1 MKSRGI
7 YLTLFFIFFIVFS
20 ALSSAQVVQ
29 TGNLMGTVRTPD
41 GEPLPGVSVTISSSA
56 MIISKASTVTNQ
68 RGLYRFMGLAPGQY
82 DIVFELDG
90 FKKVEMKGIVISVAQ
105 TSTIDVTMEPR
116 TLEEAVTVVGTGPT
130 VDKQKVT
137 RPTNIDIVYLQSLPA
152 ARNLATY
159 FNMTPGV
166 TGDTAHGSST
176 MDNTY
181 NLDGINMVDPAT
193 GVPNVNFGMDIME
206 EISVQSGG
214 LPAEYGSV
222 RGAVVNVV
230 TKSGGNKFSG
240 TAQFYLDHEDFKGDN
255 TAGTPF
261 EGSKSG
267 AKYQIEPVIN
277 IGGPIIK
284 EKAWFFTNLSYQ
296 QSESFVAGYPWGSQ
310 PGQEKP
316 IKTFLPYPFVKLS
329 FQPNQANK
337 FSVTYNYSD
346 RRTEDRGASLNYDES
361 ATIKQVTPTHVL
373 SVQWT
378 RSFSPNLFAN
388 LRFGMVLFKMN
399 LDAKGD
405 QPQYYD
411 AAATPVIRYYGNYWR
426 NKDHYQRNRFQLN
439 LDATYFVDDF
449 LGTHEIKGGFEA
461 QLGFTTWY
469 VYGVGDWKSTDGK
482 KIGAYYTMSGANYI
496 RCLVLV
502 NNGFNRKDNM
512 IDYHGFIQDTWT
524 VNSHLNIS
532 LGLRAEYNSVVYPK
546 QNTEEGPIVFQGK
559 TYDRSIPETM
569 KMYSWFNLAPRVG
582 VIYDLFADG
591 KNLIKLSFGRYI
603 LPNQIGWINLAH
615 PNGWF
620 GYYQEL
626 NPDGSIKYR
635 PDGSPWTTPWAMPG
649 GFKNGGAVL
658 GYTSPT
664 GEKYDLKAGYTDEL
678 TIGFERELA
687 PDWSIGVRY
696 IKKWDRNQPNLVD
709 AAQLDIDKL
718 LTTGE
723 LDWSKN
729 WVPVN
734 VTDPY
739 TKKTITLY
747 EKINLMAQ
755 DLHVINPPGAN
766 RDYDGLEITLN
777 KRFSRN
783 YSFNVSYVWA
793 YSRGLIT
800 TARTDESLGGA
811 PSGFFANPNAHI
823 NAYGR
828 FPLERRHQLKV
839 QGVVRLPLGITL
851 SGYFRAMSGTRDTR
865 QFSTLYNNVYRA
877 GTTSPFR
884 PVQGDITVYAD
895 KRGSLGLPDMW
906 LLDLRLE
913 KTFRYK
919 GMSLSLFS
927 DCFNVFNEMLI
938 TGYYVICNN
947 PNTPYLRQ
955 TGINDPRIFRL
966 GARFGF

>member
-1 MKSRGI
+1 MIRKFLLSAFC
-7 YLTLFFIFFIVFS
+7 LLVLFSGLIT
-20 ALSSAQVVQ
+20 AQVVQ
-29 TGNLMGTVRTPD
+29 TGNLMGTVRTSD
-41 GEPLPGVSVTISSSA
+41 GEPLPGVTVTITSQA
-56 MIISKASTVTNQ
+56 MIIGKAATVTNQ
-68 RGLYRFMGLAPGQY
+68 RGVYRFMGLAPGQY
-82 DIVFELDG
+82 DITFELEG
-90 FKKVEMKGIVISVAQ
+90 FKSLEMKGIVISVAQ
-105 TSTIDVTMEPR
+105 TSTIDVT
-116 TLEEAVTVVGTGPT
+116 LEARAIEESVTVVGTSPT
-130 VDKQKVT
+130 IDKQRTT
-137 RPTNIDIVYLQSLPA
+137 RPTNIDIIYLTSLPA

-159 FNMTPGV
+159 FNMAPGV
-166 TGDTAHGSST
+166 TGDTAHGGST

-230 TKSGGNKFSG
+230 TKSGANRFSG
-240 TAQFYLDHEDFKGDN
+240 TTQFYLDHEKFKSDN
-255 TAGTPF
+255 TKGTPF

-296 QSESFVAGYPWGSQ
+296 QSESFVAGYPWGVTA
-310 PGQEKP
+310 GAEKP

-329 FQPNQANK
+329 FQPNQENK
-337 FSVTYNYSD
+337 FSLTYNYSD
-346 RRTEDRGASLNYDES
+346 RRTDDRGASMYYDES
-361 ATIKQVTPTHVL
+361 TTIKQYTPTHVL
-373 SVQWT
+373 SLQWT
-378 RSFSPNLFAN
+378 RAFSSNLFTN

-405 QPQYYD
+405 QPQIYD
-411 AAATPVIRYYGNYWR
+411 AAATPYIRYSGNYWR

-439 LDATYFVDDF
+439 ADATYFVDDF
-449 LGTHEIKGGFEA
+449 FGSHELKGGVEA

-469 VYGVGDWKSTDGK
+469 VYGVGDWKSTDGTK
-482 KIGAYYTMSGANYI
+482 VGCYYIMSGTTYNRA
-496 RCLVLV
+496 LVLV
-502 NNGFNRKDNM
+502 NNGFDRRDNM

-524 VNSHLNIS
+524 INSHLNLS

-546 QNTEEGPIVFQGK
+546 QNAEEGPITFLNR
-559 TYDRSIPETM
+559 TYDRSIPETI

-582 VIYDLFADG
+582 LIYDLFADG
-591 KNLIKLSFGRYI
+591 KNLIKVSWGRYI

-620 GYYQEL
+620 GYYQFL
-626 NPDGSIKYR
+626 NADGSIRYNA
-635 PDGSPWTTPWAMPG
+635 DGTPYITWWATPG

-664 GEKYDLKAGYTDEL
+664 GKKYDLKAGYTDEL
-678 TIGFERELA
+678 SVGFERELA
-687 PDWSIGVRY
+687 KDWSLGLRY

-718 LTTGE
+718 LETGE
-723 LDWSKN
+723 LDWTKN
-729 WVPVN
+729 WTEVVC
-734 VTDPY
+734 TDPY
-739 TKKTITLY
+739 SKKDIVLY
-747 EKINLMAQ
+747 NKINLTATE
-755 DLHVINPPGAN
+755 LHVVNPPGAN
-766 RDYDGLEITLN
+766 RDYDGIEISLN
-777 KRFSRN
+777 KRFSNN
-783 YSFNVSYVWA
+783 YSFNISYVWA

-823 NAYGR
+823 NALGR

-839 QGVVRLPLGITL
+839 QGVVRLPFGINL
-851 SGYFRAMSGTRDTR
+851 SGYFRALSGTRDTR
-865 QFSTLYNNVYRA
+865 LINTQYANVYIK
-877 GTTSPFR
+877 GTTTAFR
-884 PVQGDITVYAD
+884 PSQGDMSVYAE
-895 KRGSLGLPDMW
+895 KRGSTGLPDLW

-913 KTFRYK
+913 KIFRIK
-919 GMSLSLFS
+919 GVFFS
-927 DCFNVFNEMLI
+927 VFADCFNVFNEMII
-938 TGYYVICNN
+938 TGYNMTSNN
-947 PNTPYLRQ
+947 PNTPFLRQ